1 MKKSLFILFFT
12 TFTLSCTHSLYA
24 QTFSQNQEKIN
35 QGVIHFSGS
44 IVEPSCE
51 FNPNHYKIDCSKNN
65 QTMSSQHIFQTE
77 RTQINHN
84 NELITISYY

>member
-1 MKKSLFILFFT
+1 MKKLLFILFFIM
-12 TFTLSCTHSLYA
+12 LNSIHPLYA
-24 QTFSQNQEKIN
+24 QTKSQNQEKIN

-51 FNPNHYKIDCSKNN
+51 FNLNNSKVECIKNN
-65 QTMSSQHIFQTE
+65 HSISSQYIFKKDVNHI
-77 RTQINHN
+77 NDN